1 MSSRV
6 FQSVIVQMKEATE
19 RCIGVVDEQ
28 GFVIACSELSMIG
41 SHLDDLQAALAD
53 NPEQIFTS
61 AVRTYKLL
69 GVTGSRFDY
78 AVFVAGHDAAARSI
92 CILASVAMNEARTN
106 YEEKHNKATFVKNII
121 SDNILPGD
129 VYVRA
134 KELHFVTDVPRSVYL
149 VRQLD
154 RSDVAALE
162 VIQNLF
168 PDRQRDFVLS
178 VSETDIVVIKEL
190 TREERPE
197 DIVAVAENIEN
208 AVRSELLVKT
218 VIGIGTTATTCASWP
233 TGIRKPRSPS
243 RSARSSTLRSPS
255 STTRISA
262 LAASSTSCRPPCAR
276 CSSPRSSRRT
286 PSRPWIR
293 TRWRR

>member
-92 CILASVAMNEARTN
+92 CILASVAMNEA
-106 YEEKHNKATFVKNII
+106 
-121 SDNILPGD
+121 
-129 VYVRA
+129 
-134 KELHFVTDVPRSVYL
+134 
-149 VRQLD
+149 
-154 RSDVAALE
+154 
-162 VIQNLF
+162 
-168 PDRQRDFVLS
+168 
-178 VSETDIVVIKEL
+178 
-190 TREERPE
+190 
-197 DIVAVAENIEN
+197 
-208 AVRSELLVKT
+208 
-218 VIGIGTTATTCASWP
+218 
-233 TGIRKPRSPS
+233 
-243 RSARSSTLRSPS
+243 
-255 STTRISA
+255 TTR
-262 LAASSTSCRPPCAR
+262 L
-276 CSSPRSSRRT
+276 RSSRTSFPTISCPATCMSGPRSCT
-286 PSRPWIR
+286 L
-293 TRWRR
+293 

>member
-1 MSSRV
+1 M
-6 FQSVIVQMKEATE
+6 
-19 RCIGVVDEQ
+19 CIRD
-28 GFVIACSELSMIG
+28 
-41 SHLDDLQAALAD
+41 
-53 NPEQIFTS
+53 
-61 AVRTYKLL
+61 R
-69 GVTGSRFDY
+69 
-78 AVFVAGHDAAARSI
+78 
-92 CILASVAMNEARTN
+92 
-106 YEEKHNKATFVKNII
+106 HNKATFVKNII

-208 AVRSELLVKT
+208 AVRSELLAVSYT
-218 VIGIGTTATTCASWP
+218 HLARQQRQQHRQIFAPGSRC
-233 TGIRKPRSPS
+233 RRNSPVF
-243 RSARSSTLRSPS
+243 
-255 STTRISA
+255 
-262 LAASSTSCRPPCAR
+262 
-276 CSSPRSSRRT
+276 
-286 PSRPWIR
+286 
-293 TRWRR
+293 

>member
-92 CILASVAMNEARTN
+92 CILC
-106 YEEKHNKATFVKNII
+106 
-121 SDNILPGD
+121 
-129 VYVRA
+129 
-134 KELHFVTDVPRSVYL
+134 
-149 VRQLD
+149 
-154 RSDVAALE
+154 
-162 VIQNLF
+162 
-168 PDRQRDFVLS
+168 
-178 VSETDIVVIKEL
+178 
-190 TREERPE
+190 
-197 DIVAVAENIEN
+197 
-208 AVRSELLVKT
+208 LLYT
-218 VIGIGTTATTCASWP
+218 
-233 TGIRKPRSPS
+233 SPS
-243 RSARSSTLRSPS
+243 PRD
-255 STTRISA
+255 TR
-262 LAASSTSCRPPCAR
+262 
-276 CSSPRSSRRT
+276 
-286 PSRPWIR
+286 
-293 TRWRR
+293 